1 MKEQKNKDILQ
12 AFFAIA
18 DNDVRLSATHLGVY
32 FVLYKLWLVQGCK
45 DFVQITRKRVM
56 KQAKIRSTATYHR
69 IVKEL
74 VEFGYIDYLPSYH
87 PAFGTTIYLLDCSK

>member
-1 MKEQKNKDILQ
+1 MKEQKNKDILK

-45 DFVQITRKRVM
+45 DYIKITRNRVM
-56 KQAKIRSTATYHR
+56 KQAKISIATYHKCISELEQWGYISYKPSYNPATGSKIS
-69 IVKEL
+69 IVK
-74 VEFGYIDYLPSYH
+74 S
-87 PAFGTTIYLLDCSK
+87 AN